1 MMARGSG
8 SATSGFHRAVFPGGP
23 RPVPIAAAR
32 RLAAHQLAV
41 LLSAGNPEAG
51 RGLPR
56 TGVRSARGVDL
67 SACPL
72 AGGRPS
78 YFIDQHDRKMPA
90 RPYASGRCGAP
101 FVPVCRRMPSR
112 TRDYRRSGPHAARRR
127 VASRRGGSSDA
138 EDATLIRRVFES
150 YAYVTELVEDKNTSI
165 RRLRELLF
173 GKPTEKTAAV
183 LGRQADKP
191 EPTPA
196 AGVAAATASPSG
208 EATSGEAP
216 DRRTKGIRHGH
227 AAGTQGSWA

>member
-1 MMARGSG
+1 MAP
-8 SATSGFHRAVFPGGP
+8 TQLEDVLHRVE
-23 RPVPIAAAR
+23 AAA
-32 RLAAHQLAV
+32 L
-41 LLSAGNPEAG
+41 
-51 RGLPR
+51 
-56 TGVRSARGVDL
+56 
-67 SACPL
+67 
-72 AGGRPS
+72 
-78 YFIDQHDRKMPA
+78 
-90 RPYASGRCGAP
+90 
-101 FVPVCRRMPSR
+101 
-112 TRDYRRSGPHAARRR
+112 
-127 VASRRGGSSDA
+127 DA

-216 DRRTKGIRHGH
+216 TGGPKESATDTPPAPKGHGRNGARCLHGRHADRR
-227 AAGTQGSWA
+227 AASDAEGG

>member
-1 MMARGSG
+1 
-8 SATSGFHRAVFPGGP
+8 
-23 RPVPIAAAR
+23 
-32 RLAAHQLAV
+32 
-41 LLSAGNPEAG
+41 
-51 RGLPR
+51 
-56 TGVRSARGVDL
+56 
-67 SACPL
+67 
-72 AGGRPS
+72 
-78 YFIDQHDRKMPA
+78 
-90 RPYASGRCGAP
+90 
-101 FVPVCRRMPSR
+101 MPSR
-112 TRDYRRSGPHAARRR
+112 TRDYRSGPPRSSKTCCI
-127 VASRRGGSSDA
+127 ASRRRLDA

-216 DRRTKGIRHGH
+216 DRRTRESATDTPPAPKGHGRNGADAYTGATRIDV
-227 AAGTQGSWA
+227 AASDAEGG